1 MPATGPHRQEE
12 LSVGN
17 ARRETTAMAQTGLI
31 SCRRAPCPVYSDYG
45 HDSWIGIPTLPHLS
59 LKVLLLSAL
68 ALFFGGGTP
77 GHTEV
82 CPMVLSMAE
91 TEKKRG
97 GGDRLGG
104 NLTES

>member
-68 ALFFGGGTP
+68 ALFLGGALQGTQKYVP
-77 GHTEV
+77 W
-82 CPMVLSMAE
+82 CFLWLRQ
-91 TEKKRG
+91 KKKG